1 MEGEDYHAASR
12 VSSLRRA
19 DIGSRPQSKYTSAL
33 RDHTATITHMQREL
47 ESLRSSE
54 KKLREQLRDM
64 ELDNDDLEKSEREK
78 DSSLQDLENR
88 YNKSLERIAL
98 LEEELVM
105 KAQMEEEVQRL
116 KDELRGERS

>member
-1 MEGEDYHAASR
+1 
-12 VSSLRRA
+12 
-19 DIGSRPQSKYTSAL
+19 
-33 RDHTATITHMQREL
+33 MQREL

-54 KKLREQLRDM
+54 KKLRDQLRDM

-98 LEEELVM
+98 LEEELVT
-105 KAQMEEEVQRL
+105 KAQLEEEVQRL
-116 KDELRGERS
+116 KDELRGAFSL